1 MRRERG
7 RCRRSAQW
15 TRRPGPHRITFDH
28 PRRHAM
34 TRKYQAPLLAPF
46 LLALAGVAQAQISDN
61 VVRIGVMGDQ
71 TGPYSGNGGPGQVLA
86 VRMAVEDFGG
96 KVNGKPIEVVVA
108 DDQNKPD
115 VGTNIAREWIERDK
129 VDTIITNST
138 SAIALSVSTMMKQHG
153 KPYLIAGT
161 TSADLTGKAC
171 SPMNM
176 QFLLDTYAMPKAT
189 VQSLM
194 KQGIKSF
201 FFITVDYAFGAAL
214 QGEATKFIEA
224 AGGKV
229 AGAVKHP
236 LGTTDFSSYLL
247 QAQAS
252 KAQAVVLLSAGADL
266 TNALKQANEYRLAKG
281 GQLVT
286 TTGATINA
294 IGAMG
299 LDVAQG
305 LQINTPFY
313 WDRDNES
320 RAWAKRFIERNK
332 GVLPTYIMAG
342 SYSAAL
348 HYLKAVQAAGTDEGK
363 AVVAKMKALPIN
375 DFEMKNVSIR
385 EDGQVMRP
393 VYTVQVKTPAES
405 KAKNDLYVIK
415 SEMAPDQVYRP
426 LAENTCDFLKK

>member
-1 MRRERG
+1 MAFQYK
-7 RCRRSAQW
+7 STLIA
-15 TRRPGPHRITFDH
+15 
-28 PRRHAM
+28 A
-34 TRKYQAPLLAPF
+34 A
-46 LLALAGVAQAQISDN
+46 LLALGGAAQAQISDD

-96 KVNGKPIEVVVA
+96 KVNGKTIEVVVA

-115 VGTNIAREWIERDK
+115 VGTNIARQWIERDK
-129 VDTIITNST
+129 VDTIISNST
-138 SAIALSVSTMMKQHG
+138 SAIALSVSAMMKQHN
-153 KPYLIAGT
+153 KPYLISGT
-161 TSADLTGKAC
+161 TTADLTGKSC

-194 KQGIKSF
+194 KQGVKSF
-201 FFITVDYAFGAAL
+201 YFVTVDYAFGAAL
-214 QGEATKFIEA
+214 QAEATKFIEA
-224 AGGKV
+224 GGGKV
-229 AGAVKHP
+229 VGAVKHP

-252 KAQAVVLLSAGADL
+252 KAQAVVFLSAGADL
-266 TNALKQANEYRLAKG
+266 SNAIKQASEYRLSRN
-281 GQLVT
+281 GQIVT
-286 TTGATINA
+286 TTGATINTVV
-294 IGAMG
+294 AMG
-299 LDVAQG
+299 LPVGQG

-313 WDRDNES
+313 WDRDADS

-342 SYSAAL
+342 SYSAAM

-363 AVVAKMKALPIN
+363 AVVAKMKSTPIN
-375 DFEMKNVSIR
+375 DFEMKNVTIR

-393 VYTVQVKTPAES
+393 VYMVQVKTPAES
-405 KAKNDLYVIK
+405 KGGKNDLYIIRG
-415 SEMAPDQVYRP
+415 EIAPEQIFRP
-426 LAENTCDFLKK
+426 LNENPCDFLKK

>member
-1 MRRERG
+1 
-7 RCRRSAQW
+7 
-15 TRRPGPHRITFDH
+15 
-28 PRRHAM
+28 M
-34 TRKYQAPLLAPF
+34 TRKDKAPLLAAM
-46 LLALAGVAQAQISDN
+46 LLAFAAAAQAQMSDN

-96 KVNGKPIEVVVA
+96 KVNGVPVEVVVA

-115 VGTNIAREWIERDK
+115 VGTNLARQWIERDK
-129 VDTIITNST
+129 VDTIISNST
-138 SAIALSVSTMMKQHG
+138 SAIALSVSTMMKQHN
-153 KPYLIAGT
+153 KPYIIAGT
-161 TSADLTGKAC
+161 TSADLTGKSC
-171 SPMNM
+171 SPMNT
-176 QFLLDTYAMPKAT
+176 QWLLDTYAMPKAT

-194 KQGIKSF
+194 KQGIKTF

-214 QGEATKFIEA
+214 QAEATKFIESG
-224 AGGKV
+224 GGKV

-247 QAQAS
+247 QAQSS

-266 TNALKQANEYRLAKG
+266 TNAIKQANEYRLAKG
-281 GQLVT
+281 GQVVT

-294 IGAMG
+294 VIAMG
-299 LDVAQG
+299 LDVSQG

-313 WDRDNES
+313 WDRDAES
-320 RAWAKRFIERNK
+320 RAWAKRFMDRNK
-332 GVLPTYIMAG
+332 GVVPTYIMAG

-348 HYLKAVQAAGTDEGK
+348 HYLKSVQAAGTDEGK
-363 AVVAKMKALPIN
+363 AVMAKMKSLPIS
-375 DFEMKNVSIR
+375 DFEMKNVMIR

-393 VYTVQVKTPAES
+393 AYVVQVKTPAES
-405 KAKNDLYVIK
+405 KNKNDLYTIK
-415 SEMAPDQVYRP
+415 SEIPPDQMYRP